1 MAVRDFY
8 QLRSPV
14 NTDDL
19 VDQINRMFQRLM
31 VRLDGLDL
39 QLSDLDAKASLPEPS
54 DTVVEE
60 TTYGQ
65 ESTAGT
71 SYEYSRGDHT
81 HGTPEVSDLDDLGN
95 VDFTG
100 EAWGDLI
107 FRGEDEWN
115 NLAAG
120 TNGQVLKT
128 AGADA
133 DPAWGDLAVA
143 DLSDVEITDAEQG
156 DLLHHDG
163 EDWVNL
169 HHGTDGQV
177 LTTKGDGADLIW
189 ADLPAADVENAW
201 PIGSVFLAVV
211 ATDPATLLGF
221 GTWAR
226 IAEGQLLAG
235 YKSGDADFG
244 TVEGTGGTKTHT
256 LTSDE
261 MPSHTHVQDAHDHD
275 ISAYIR
281 TASSGSVTTT
291 ILKQEDTTST
301 SQAPGTTKT
310 TTTTATNQNT
320 GGGEAHNNLPPY
332 VVVYVWKR
340 TA

>member
-177 LTTKGDGADLIW
+177 LTTKGDGADPIW

-226 IAEGQLLAG
+226 IAEGNYWQATRAGMPILA
-235 YKSGDADFG
+235 
-244 TVEGTGGTKTHT
+244 
-256 LTSDE
+256 
-261 MPSHTHVQDAHDHD
+261 PSRVRVGPRR
-275 ISAYIR
+275 I
-281 TASSGSVTTT
+281 
-291 ILKQEDTTST
+291 
-301 SQAPGTTKT
+301 P
-310 TTTTATNQNT
+310 
-320 GGGEAHNNLPPY
+320 
-332 VVVYVWKR
+332 
-340 TA
+340 